1 MLSIVILFITA
12 TLGFI
17 CVASIYGKNEQQN
30 KSLINKY
37 LTIIIVF
44 QAFRFMAYGMIEVN
58 PNLNFH
64 RFTIFLDVATVMLM
78 PCFFLYFENI
88 VKENKFAFDNILH
101 FIAPI
106 LFIVIFISKNLVPND
121 NEVVLRKI
129 FFLVLTL
136 FLLFYAYRG
145 YKLLMNNVW
154 RRKSEIK
161 AIQNQNRLI
170 KNWTILL
177 YVSFIL
183 IIVIRFST
191 GYLMNKYYI
200 NNNQYLWITALM
212 WSGVFVKIMLTPEI
226 LYGYNF
232 LNKTIDTVIEK
243 VVLHTVWET
252 DGALTPIVSEKDK
265 KMEEKISAVL
275 NEYVR
280 KIEEF
285 SFRSEAFRNPDLSL
299 EDIAAAI
306 KIPVSHIQYIFKY
319 HCTESFT
326 DYKKIVRIHDATKLL
341 ENGYLREK
349 TVESLSETVGFS
361 SYVTFYLAF
370 KSITGMTTQEYAKRY

>member
-17 CVASIYGKNEQQN
+17 CFATIYGKNEQQN
-30 KSLINKY
+30 KYLINKY
-37 LTIIIVF
+37 LTVIIAF
-44 QAFRFMAYGMIEVN
+44 QAFRLMAYAMIEVN
-58 PNLNFH
+58 PNLH
-64 RFTIFLDVATVMLM
+64 IQWFTIFLDVAAVMLM

-88 VKENKFAFDNILH
+88 VKENKFAFDNFLH
-101 FIAPI
+101 FIAPT
-106 LFIVIFISKNLVPND
+106 LFIVIYISKNLIPND
-121 NEVVLRKI
+121 NEVVVRKI
-129 FFLVLTL
+129 FFLVFTL
-136 FLLFYAYRG
+136 FSLFYAYMG

-154 RRKSEIK
+154 RRKSEIN

-183 IIVIRFST
+183 ITAIRFTT
-191 GYLMNKYYI
+191 GYLINKSYI
-200 NNNQYLWITALM
+200 INNQYLWITALI
-212 WSGVFVKIMLTPEI
+212 WSGIYIKIILTPEI

-243 VVLHTVWET
+243 VVLHTVWKT
-252 DGALTPIVSEKDK
+252 DGTLTPIVSEKDK

-275 NEYVR
+275 NEYVH

-326 DYKKIVRIHDATKLL
+326 DFKKIVRIHDATKLM
-341 ENGYLREK
+341 ENGFLREK

>member
-1 MLSIVILFITA
+1 
-12 TLGFI
+12 
-17 CVASIYGKNEQQN
+17 
-30 KSLINKY
+30 
-37 LTIIIVF
+37 
-44 QAFRFMAYGMIEVN
+44 
-58 PNLNFH
+58 
-64 RFTIFLDVATVMLM
+64 M

-88 VKENKFAFDNILH
+88 VKENKFAFDNMLH
-101 FIAPI
+101 FIAPT
-106 LFIVIFISKNLVPND
+106 LFVVIFISKNLVPND
-121 NEVVLRKI
+121 NEVVVRKI

-136 FLLFYAYRG
+136 FYLFYAYRG

-183 IIVIRFST
+183 IMVIRFST
-191 GYLMNKYYI
+191 GYLLNKYYI
-200 NNNQYLWITALM
+200 NNNQYLWITALI
-212 WSGVFVKIMLTPEI
+212 WSGIFVKIMLTPEI

-243 VVLHTVWET
+243 VALHTVWKT
-252 DGALTPIVSEKDK
+252 DGTLSPIVSEKDK

-275 NEYVR
+275 NEYVH

-306 KIPVSHIQYIFKY
+306 KIPVSHIQYIFKF

>member
-17 CVASIYGKNEQQN
+17 CVASIYGKYEHQN

-58 PNLNFH
+58 PTLQIH
-64 RFTIFLDVATVMLM
+64 WFTIFLDVAIVMLM

-88 VKENKFAFDNILH
+88 VNENKFAFDNMLH
-101 FIAPI
+101 FIAPT
-106 LFIVIFISKNLVPND
+106 LFVVIFISKNLVPND
-121 NEVVLRKI
+121 NEVVVRKI

-136 FLLFYAYRG
+136 FYLFYAYRG

-183 IIVIRFST
+183 IMVIRFST

-200 NNNQYLWITALM
+200 NNNQYLWITALI
-212 WSGVFVKIMLTPEI
+212 WSGIFVKIMLTPEI

-232 LNKTIDTVIEK
+232 
-243 VVLHTVWET
+243 
-252 DGALTPIVSEKDK
+252 
-265 KMEEKISAVL
+265 
-275 NEYVR
+275 
-280 KIEEF
+280 
-285 SFRSEAFRNPDLSL
+285 
-299 EDIAAAI
+299 
-306 KIPVSHIQYIFKY
+306 
-319 HCTESFT
+319 
-326 DYKKIVRIHDATKLL
+326 
-341 ENGYLREK
+341 
-349 TVESLSETVGFS
+349 
-361 SYVTFYLAF
+361 
-370 KSITGMTTQEYAKRY
+370 